1 MFKMLRTRYG
11 CLHSICCWRI
21 RMHCLFSVMG
31 YDSMSSISCRLFGL
45 GIGCHC
51 CECHFGFNVVD
62 GLRAGSHYHL
72 CDFTL
77 GIV

>member
-1 MFKMLRTRYG
+1 VLAFDLLLANQDALFGFGKMG
-11 CLHSICCWRI
+11 CG
-21 RMHCLFSVMG
+21 SVG
-31 YDSMSSISCRLFGL
+31 SRSCRLFGL

-51 CECHFGFNVVD
+51 CGCHFGFNVVD